1 MIEAYLTETGRQLR
15 EEVRGFV
22 REDVPKDLI
31 LAMDG
36 EKIHYP
42 REFLER
48 AAARHLLG
56 LRFPAEY
63 GGRGLPWTEEVVAI
77 EEVGVLGTALA
88 CLYSLPSIVGEALN
102 VFGTPEQKA
111 RFLRP
116 TLEGR
121 LTTAEGLTEP
131 RGGSDFF
138 GTTMTARRDG
148 DAWVLDGQK
157 RFVVGAEGAA
167 YFLAYA
173 RTDPSAPPHKG
184 ISAFIV
190 ERGPGVT
197 VEYLYGL
204 LGTRGG
210 GTGRLLFRGARVPAE
225 NLVGR
230 VNGAAEIFYRMMIP
244 ERLTTA
250 AGSLGLARAAF
261 DVAARYATKR
271 KAFGRRIKDFQAV
284 SFKVA
289 DCLTKL
295 DAASAM
301 VHAAASSAD
310 TDPDASRVRRLVSE
324 AKKFASESAWDV
336 VNLAMQILAGIGYT
350 TVFPVERYLRDA
362 RIMMIWTGTNEVMD
376 LIIQHEFFSGLEGK
390 AGPAG
395 VAATRPGGPV
405 RDVEADARDA
415 RDEEK
420 IFE

>member
-1 MIEAYLTETGRQLR
+1 MIEALLTETSRKLR
-15 EEVRGFV
+15 EEVRAFV

-36 EKIHYP
+36 ERIHYP
-42 REFLER
+42 REYLER

-63 GGRGLPWTEEVVAI
+63 GGRGLPWTEEIVAL
-77 EEVGVLGTALA
+77 EEVGVLGTSLA

-102 VFGTPEQKA
+102 IFGTAEQKA
-111 RFLRP
+111 KYLRP

-121 LTTAEGLTEP
+121 RCTAEALTEP

-138 GTTMTARRDG
+138 GTTLLAKRDG
-148 DAWVLDGQK
+148 DGYILSGQK
-157 RFVVGAEGAA
+157 RFVVGAEGAD
-167 YFLAYA
+167 YFLVYA
-173 RTDPSAPPHKG
+173 RTDPDAKPHEG

-190 ERGPGVT
+190 ERGPGVK

-210 GTGRLLFRGARVPAE
+210 GTGRLIFQDARVPAA
-225 NLVGR
+225 NLLGR
-230 VNGAAEIFYRMMIP
+230 ENGASEIFYRMMIP
-244 ERLTTA
+244 ERMTIA

-261 DVAARYATKR
+261 EIASRYATRR

-289 DCLTKL
+289 DSLTKL

-301 VHAAASSAD
+301 VHAAAAAAD
-310 TDPDASRVRRLVSE
+310 RDPDASRVRRMVSE
-324 AKKFASESAWDV
+324 AKKFATESGWEV
-336 VNLAMQILAGIGYT
+336 VNLAMQILGGIGYT

-376 LIIQHEFFSGLEGK
+376 LIIQHEFFTALERSIK
-390 AGPAG
+390 AGEAAG
-395 VAATRPGGPV
+395 TGIGGQI
-405 RDVEADARDA
+405 RDLESDARDA
-415 RDEEK
+415 REEEK
-420 IFE
+420 IYE

>member
-1 MIEAYLTETGRQLR
+1 MIEALLTETSRSLR
-15 EEVRGFV
+15 EEVRAFV

-36 EKIHYP
+36 EAIHYP
-42 REFLER
+42 KEYLER

-56 LRFPAEY
+56 LRFPNEY
-63 GGRGLPWTEEVVAI
+63 GGRGLPWTEEIVAL
-77 EEVGVLGTALA
+77 EEVGVLGTSLA

-102 VFGTPEQKA
+102 VFGTSEQKA
-111 RFLRP
+111 KYLGP
-116 TLEGR
+116 TLAGR
-121 LTTAEGLTEP
+121 LCTAEALTEP

-138 GTTMTARRDG
+138 GTTMTARREG
-148 DAWVLDGQK
+148 DVYLLSGQK
-157 RFVVGAEGAA
+157 RFVVGAEGAD

-173 RTDPSAPPHKG
+173 RTDPAAPPHRG

-190 ERGPGVT
+190 ERGPGVK

-210 GTGRLLFRGARVPAE
+210 GTGRVLFQDARVPAE

-230 VNGAAEIFYRMMIP
+230 ENGASDIFYRMMIP
-244 ERLTTA
+244 ERMTTA

-261 DVAARYATKR
+261 DIAARYATKR

-284 SFKVA
+284 SFKIA
-289 DCLTKL
+289 DSLTKL

-301 VHAAASSAD
+301 VHAAAASAD
-310 TDPDASRVRRLVSE
+310 RDPDASRVRRMVSE
-324 AKKFASESAWDV
+324 AKKFATESAWEV
-336 VNLAMQILAGIGYT
+336 VNLSMQVLGGIGYT

-376 LIIQHEFFSGLEGK
+376 LIIQHEFFAALE
-390 AGPAG
+390 
-395 VAATRPGGPV
+395 AAIRPGGSL
-405 RDVEADARDA
+405 RDLEADARDA

-420 IFE
+420 IYE